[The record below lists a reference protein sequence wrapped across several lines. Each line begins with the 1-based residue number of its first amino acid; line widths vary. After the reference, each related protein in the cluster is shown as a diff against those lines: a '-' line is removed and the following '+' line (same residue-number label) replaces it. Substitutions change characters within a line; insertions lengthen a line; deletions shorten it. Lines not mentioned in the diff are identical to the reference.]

1 MTPPRAPRLYII
13 TDRHATGGRTLVDVV
28 AQALAGARGRE
39 RDVAVQVREK
49 DLDARALLELSRAL
63 RAVTAPVGAQLYV
76 NDRVD
81 VAVAAGADGVHL
93 GGRSLSP
100 DDVRAIAPHLR
111 IAVSTHT
118 PKEVAAAAAARVDF
132 VVFGPVFATP
142 SKPHFVVGLAQLER
156 VIALGVPVIA
166 LGGIDAQNA
175 HDCTIAGAAG
185 VACIRSVMG
194 TTKIPQT
201 VSSLLAYVDGV
212 QT

>member
-13 TDRHATGGRTLVDVV
+13 TDRQATGGRALVDVV
-28 AQALAGARGRE
+28 AQALVGARGRE

-49 DLDARALLELSRAL
+49 DLDGRALLELSRAL
-63 RAVTAPVGAQLYV
+63 RAVTAAVGAQLYI

-81 VAVAAGADGVHL
+81 VAIAAGADGVHL

-100 DDVRAIAPHLR
+100 GEVRAIAPHLR
-111 IAVSTHT
+111 IAVSTHS
-118 PKEVAAAAAARVDF
+118 PKEVMAAAAAQVDF

-142 SKPHFVVGLAQLER
+142 SKPDFVVGLAQLQR

-166 LGGIDAQNA
+166 LGGIDVQNA
-175 HDCTIAGAAG
+175 HSCTIVGASG

-194 TTKIPQT
+194 NTKIPQT
-201 VSSLLAYVDGV
+201 VSSLLALVDGV